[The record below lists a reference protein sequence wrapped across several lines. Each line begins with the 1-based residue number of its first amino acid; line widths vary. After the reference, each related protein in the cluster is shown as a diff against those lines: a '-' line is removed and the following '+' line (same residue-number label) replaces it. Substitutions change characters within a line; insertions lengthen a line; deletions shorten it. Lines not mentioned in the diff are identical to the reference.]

1 MIEVMNV
8 QRGGD
13 AFRVAIGLFSSVL
26 RFSSIDRVKPR
37 VVVIQGLPLNLVKS
51 IEEVLKNPEVTVYA
65 QVSTPTLQV
74 LGFEL
79 SQLMRDSELA
89 TLMLTGMKEDE
100 FRIQLRKEEL
110 QKLHDTLLSFWT
122 C

>member
-1 MIEVMNV
+1 M
-8 QRGGD
+8 
-13 AFRVAIGLFSSVL
+13 AIGPFASVL

-51 IEEVLKNPEVTVYA
+51 IEEVLKNPEVTVYL
-65 QVSTPTLQV
+65 QVSTPNLQV

-79 SQLMRDSELA
+79 SPVRDSELV
-89 TLMLTGMKEDE
+89 TLLLVGMKEDA
-100 FRIQLRKEEL
+100 FGIKLRKEEL